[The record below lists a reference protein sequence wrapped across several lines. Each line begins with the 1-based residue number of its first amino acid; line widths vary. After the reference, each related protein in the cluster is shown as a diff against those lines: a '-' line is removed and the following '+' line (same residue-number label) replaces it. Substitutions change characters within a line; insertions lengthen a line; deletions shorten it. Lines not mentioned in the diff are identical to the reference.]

1 MEWNYRENHTHGI
14 HFGDKSPL
22 RCKIGLSATHIQDP
36 KFIVT
41 FLVNPSGAYGRSPS
55 GPAALWVAARR
66 PREGARKGARLRAR
80 EHARTAAGRNDP
92 LSLYSRFPDLQIRNS
107 LKIGVIGCQIGQ
119 LVSFHYCKMS
129 GIHS

>member
-14 HFGDKSPL
+14 HFGDKSSL

-66 PREGARKGARLRAR
+66 AREPGRPLAYGRRSTHGQQRGATIRLASIQGFQIFKSATLSKSASLVARLVNWFRFIIAR
-80 EHARTAAGRNDP
+80 
-92 LSLYSRFPDLQIRNS
+92 
-107 LKIGVIGCQIGQ
+107 
-119 LVSFHYCKMS
+119 
-129 GIHS
+129 